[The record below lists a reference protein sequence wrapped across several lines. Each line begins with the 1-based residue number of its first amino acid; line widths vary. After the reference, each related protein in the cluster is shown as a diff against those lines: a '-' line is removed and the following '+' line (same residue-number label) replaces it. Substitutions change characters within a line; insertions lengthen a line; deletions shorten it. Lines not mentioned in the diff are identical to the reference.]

1 MNCKSFKDVFKKM
14 ESFVERHGDNAKIFA
29 IIEPSGINVIGK
41 YGWKLVY
48 QGGNIEE
55 EFVINVET
63 LKKNNGIEELDA
75 MSNFLLD
82 PNSLLSLLRHVTED
96 FDPKEVKSQE
106 EEDFIRKELQF
117 LARIDHLKTIK
128 K

>member
-1 MNCKSFKDVFKKM
+1 MNCKSFKDIFKKM
-14 ESFVERHGDNAKIFA
+14 ESFVESHGENAKIFA
-29 IIEPSGINVIGK
+29 IVEPSGINVVGK

-48 QGGNIEE
+48 QTNNIEE

-82 PNSLLSLLRHVTED
+82 PNALLSLLRHVAKDPESNVKNKED
-96 FDPKEVKSQE
+96 DG
-106 EEDFIRKELQF
+106 DFIRKELQF

>member
-14 ESFVERHGDNAKIFA
+14 ESFVEKHGVNAKIFA
-29 IIEPSGINVIGK
+29 IIEPSGINVAGK

-48 QGGNIEE
+48 QGDNIEE

-117 LARIDHLKTIK
+117 LARIDHLRTIK

>member
-1 MNCKSFKDVFKKM
+1 M
-14 ESFVERHGDNAKIFA
+14 ESFVKSHGENVKIFA
-29 IIEPSGINVIGK
+29 IIEPSGMYDSGK

-48 QGGNIEE
+48 QNNNIEE

-82 PNSLLSLLRHVTED
+82 PNALLSLLRHVTED
-96 FDPKEVKSQE
+96 SGSSIKNKEDDG
-106 EEDFIRKELQF
+106 DFIRKELQF